1 LTGRICH
8 ERYGQNLAKK
18 NRVIFGN
25 KYPQETAGKSA
36 DPRYHFADAMIYE
49 ALTKYYTSR
58 IGVLCQVSSLA
69 ISVTGIVHEILDNAI
84 ATVICSVAALTF
96 IGWEWFPIWNYIY
109 SASVGWVVA
118 DVVLTTLF
126 VRGGG
131 GWLKIPWGQEADL
144 FKGKGIGYAVFLLG
158 IIISPIV
165 SSVIT
170 EVMLGGIGLA
180 VTNMAATNST
190 TITPIE
196 PMLHVIASNPNFF
209 TLLLANCAVGI
220 LVFLDLNARF
230 YKKS

>member
-1 LTGRICH
+1 
-8 ERYGQNLAKK
+8 
-18 NRVIFGN
+18 
-25 KYPQETAGKSA
+25 
-36 DPRYHFADAMIYE
+36 M
-49 ALTKYYTSR
+49 
-58 IGVLCQVSSLA
+58 SSLEH
-69 ISVTGIVHEILDNAI
+69 SVTGFVHEILDNSI

-96 IGWEWFPIWNYIY
+96 IGWIWFPMWNYIY

-131 GWLKIPWGQEADL
+131 GWLKIPWGEDSEL
-144 FKGKGIGYAVFLLG
+144 FKGKGRGYAVFLIG
-158 IIISPIV
+158 IILSPIA

-170 EVMLGGIGLA
+170 EGMLSGIGLA
-180 VTNMAATNST
+180 VTSIAARNST

-196 PMLHVIASNPNFF
+196 PMLHVIASNPSFF
-209 TLLLANCAVGI
+209 TLLVANCVVGV